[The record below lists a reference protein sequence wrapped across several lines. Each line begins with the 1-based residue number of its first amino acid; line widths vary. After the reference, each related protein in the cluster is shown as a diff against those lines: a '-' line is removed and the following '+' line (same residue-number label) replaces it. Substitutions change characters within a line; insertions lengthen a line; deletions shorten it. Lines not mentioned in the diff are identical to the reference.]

1 MYLGGFP
8 RVNDQ
13 SRVENSD
20 GDTGTQ
26 LHEDELSPEH
36 VDHQIGRVLG
46 LTSNGKFI
54 RLEVTDLSE

>member
-1 MYLGGFP
+1 MYLSGFP
-8 RVNDQ
+8 RVYDQ
-13 SRVENSD
+13 SRVENGD

-46 LTSNGKFI
+46 LASKGICI
-54 RLEVTDLSE
+54 RLEVTDLSQ